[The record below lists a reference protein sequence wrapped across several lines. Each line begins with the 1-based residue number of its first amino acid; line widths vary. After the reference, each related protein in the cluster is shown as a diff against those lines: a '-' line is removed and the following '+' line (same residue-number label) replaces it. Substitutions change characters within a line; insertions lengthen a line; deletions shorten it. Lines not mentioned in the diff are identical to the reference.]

1 MYINLGQTVIFGRIL
16 RHERKRPI
24 LKGGWQIPQ
33 KAFVLLRKNDPLRM
47 AGATAFF
54 TSFSLPFILIILIKL
69 FGLVLNP
76 GKLSDHLFR
85 SLSYILGHPGVR
97 QIRDT
102 LQEFQGLATNGYIA
116 AGGFVFLLFVVTT
129 LFKVIKD
136 SVNQLWEVQIIEG
149 RLADTLLPR
158 LRAILLIVLA
168 GLFFLLDLGGEAFL
182 VVVRDSIGGFGLGT
196 GHVLYFMLRQL
207 ISFVIFT
214 GWIAVLFLYLPDG
227 RFSFG
232 VTCRGALLTGA
243 LFTGGKFFLGW
254 LLVSSNIKHL
264 YGAAGSF
271 VLVLLFLFY
280 ISLILY
286 YGAAFT
292 AAWAAYRQDP
302 VRPASHARRNKAR

>member
-1 MYINLGQTVIFGRIL
+1 L

-24 LKGGWQIPQ
+24 LKGVWQIPQ

-54 TSFSLPFILIILIKL
+54 TSFSLPFILIILIQL

-102 LQEFQGLATNGYIA
+102 LQGFQRLATNAYIA
-116 AGGFVFLLFVVTT
+116 VGGFVFLLFVVTT

-136 SVNQLWEVQIIEG
+136 SINQLWEVQITEG

-168 GLFFLLDLGGEAFL
+168 GLLFLLDVAGEAFL
-182 VVVRDSIGGFGLGT
+182 VVLRDSMSGLGTGT
-196 GHVLYFMLRQL
+196 GHVLYFVLQQL
-207 ISFVIFT
+207 ISFVIVT

-232 VTCRGALLTGA
+232 VTCTGALLTGA

-254 LLVSSNIKHL
+254 LLLSSNIKHL

-271 VLVLLFLFY
+271 VIVLLFLFY
-280 ISLILY
+280 VSLILY

-292 AAWAAYRQDP
+292 AAWAAYRKDP
-302 VRPASHARRNKAR
+302 VRPAAHGRRYKVRV

>member
-1 MYINLGQTVIFGRIL
+1 
-16 RHERKRPI
+16 
-24 LKGGWQIPQ
+24 
-33 KAFVLLRKNDPLRM
+33 M

-54 TSFSLPFILIILIKL
+54 TSFSLPFILIILIQL

-97 QIRDT
+97 QIKDT
-102 LQEFQGLATNGYIA
+102 LQGFQRLATNTYIA
-116 AGGFVFLLFVVTT
+116 VGGFIFLLFVVTT

-136 SVNQLWEVQIIEG
+136 SINQLWEVQITEG

-158 LRAILLIVLA
+158 LRAILLILLA
-168 GLFFLLDLGGEAFL
+168 GLLFLLDLAGEAFL
-182 VVVRDSIGGFGLGT
+182 VVLRDNISGMGSGT
-196 GHVLYFMLRQL
+196 GHVLYFILQQL
-207 ISFVIFT
+207 ISFVIVT
-214 GWIAVLFLYLPDG
+214 GWIAILFLYLPDG

-232 VTCRGALLTGA
+232 ITCTGALLTGA

-254 LLVSSNIKHL
+254 VLLSSNIKRL

-271 VLVLLFLFY
+271 VIVLLFLFY
-280 ISLILY
+280 VSLILY

-302 VRPASHARRNKAR
+302 VRPAAHRRRYKVRG